1 MNIQRSNETHSL
13 CVCVFIFFIFRL
25 GFSYFWNGTFNPL
38 HFSRTFQEMN
48 WAWCSWSTETI
59 WQWIELCSPMLIADV
74 HSVYGSGIA
83 ASSLHL
89 CSLFLNWSFGLL
101 CMHRNEFELNRS
113 YFFYSSAIRRHWA
126 HARAS
131 PSSLHCCC
139 ISDIASGL
147 CAVCVLCAIFFA
159 CLCVDVRFLIRES
172 PDCFHARDEVIS
184 LFGGIRQHQ
193 QQQQQ
198 QPILLHLSR
207 SPSRF
212 HIFFA

>member
-1 MNIQRSNETHSL
+1 MKRTR
-13 CVCVFIFFIFRL
+13 CVCVHFFYISVGFFVFL
-25 GFSYFWNGTFNPL
+25 EWDIQSIAFFSYISRDELSLVLMEHWNNMA
-38 HFSRTFQEMN
+38 MN
-48 WAWCSWSTETI
+48 WTLLE
-59 WQWIELCSPMLIADV
+59 PMLIADV

-83 ASSLHL
+83 ASYLHL